1 MRFFVLLSFIHQNRF
16 KYFLVVDIFRRQPN
30 YKNKLTLVFLL
41 MKAMELQRLIFI
53 LLMTLGV
60 ARILDWRG
68 PNHKS
73 HAMTS
78 SEILKEK
85 IFVEQRYRRTNVS

>member
-1 MRFFVLLSFIHQNRF
+1 MN
-16 KYFLVVDIFRRQPN
+16 
-30 YKNKLTLVFLL
+30 
-41 MKAMELQRLIFI
+41 AMELQRLIFI
-53 LLMTLGV
+53 LLLTKGV

-78 SEILKEK
+78 LENFQKRKFLCNKDIVDL
-85 IFVEQRYRRTNVS
+85 FVQQRRWEAVAWFAKS